1 MNWQSLRTRL
11 LGLGTLLLLM
21 ALGQAALTLWT
32 TRQTLSL
39 SQQIAAHSLVKLNLA
54 HEAKLAVVQV
64 QQFLSDISATRGQN
78 GLDDGLSQASQQAD
92 LFRKDVARLERIDP
106 RNSTTYQELTEKF
119 EPYYSIGLR
128 MAHAYVKG
136 GPAAG
141 NSMMPQFDK
150 AADSLAN
157 KLDSF
162 VKEAVVQAHDA
173 TQDLVRA
180 EQRRRDWDLAVSVV
194 LILALLAMLAV
205 NLKGIR
211 QLPAVTEAL
220 GRIADGHLKGDPL
233 PVIGR
238 DEVSQLAEASNR
250 MRSQLQGLVGNILTA
265 ADSLVGSV
273 SRLSA
278 GLGQASGRL
287 DEQTRETEQVA
298 AAMEELQSSVADVA
312 GHTSSAAEAANQADG
327 SVSAGHQILEPLLA
341 DVERLAHDMTETAA
355 LMEEV
360 EKESG
365 EIGGILAVIQGVAE
379 QTNLLALNAAIEA
392 ARAGEAGRGFAVVAD
407 EVRGLAAKVQSAS
420 HDIQTMIENLQ
431 SRINGAVGAMETG
444 KVTSARSADR
454 ANDAQRQFEAIR
466 EAVARLTDMNT
477 QVASTTEEQSAVA
490 EDMSRRL
497 QQISQASGEAVS
509 GVTESSREGE
519 SLLGEAQRLKEMVSR
534 FEV

>member
-1 MNWQSLRTRL
+1 MNWHSLRTRL
-11 LGLGTLLLLM
+11 LGLGTVFLLLVLC
-21 ALGQAALTLWT
+21 QAALTAWT

-39 SQQIAAHSLVKLNLA
+39 SQQIADQTLVKLNLA
-54 HEAKLAVVQV
+54 HDAKLAVVQV
-64 QQFLSDISATRGQN
+64 QQFFSDISATRGQN
-78 GLDDGLSQASQQAD
+78 GLDDGLSQASHQAD
-92 LFRKDVARLERIDP
+92 LFRKDIARLKQIDP
-106 RNSTTYQELTEKF
+106 SNTRLYEGLASTF
-119 EPYYSIGLR
+119 EPYYSIGR
-128 MAHAYVKG
+128 KMAGAYVKG

-141 NSMMPQFDK
+141 NAMMPRFDQ
-150 AADSLAN
+150 AADSLGK
-157 KLDSF
+157 KLDRF
-162 VKEAVVQAHDA
+162 VKEAVVQAKGG
-173 TQDLVRA
+173 TQDLVRV
-180 EQRRRDWDLAVSVV
+180 EQRRRDWNLAGSVV
-194 LILALLAMLAV
+194 LILGLLAMIAV

-211 QLPAVTEAL
+211 LLPAVTSAL
-220 GRIADGHLKGDPL
+220 GLIADGHLKGEPL
-233 PVIGR
+233 PVGGR
-238 DEVSQLAEASNR
+238 DEVSQLAEATNR
-250 MRSQLQGLVGNILTA
+250 MRSQLHGLVGNILNA
-265 ADSLVGSV
+265 ADSLVDSV
-273 SRLSA
+273 SRLSS
-278 GLGQASGRL
+278 GLGQASGQL

-312 GHTSSAAEAANQADG
+312 GHTSSAAEAANQADQ
-327 SVSAGHQILEPLLA
+327 SVSAGHQVLEPLLA
-341 DVERLAHDMTETAA
+341 DVERLANDMTETAA
-355 LMEEV
+355 LMAAV

-420 HDIQTMIENLQ
+420 HDIQKMIENLQ

-497 QQISQASGEAVS
+497 QQISQSSTEAVA
-509 GVTESSREGE
+509 GVSESSRAGE
-519 SLLGEAQRLKEMVSR
+519 SLLDEAQRLKERVSR